1 MTRCGRSTR
10 CARKECLPDHHTEI
24 VHYWPAVLQAL
35 LVPSLPGRNNRVM
48 HLIGRAGTYTPPDGG
63 ESNHWIVH
71 MNSDALS
78 LGTYSIP
85 AGGTDDQEP
94 HTEDEVYV
102 VQAGRA
108 TLVTA
113 SGTVPVE
120 PGSVV
125 FVPAGETHK
134 FTDITENLA
143 LVVIFAPRYG
153 SRTPR

>member
-1 MTRCGRSTR
+1 MQVIEGAGR
-10 CARKECLPDHHTEI
+10 
-24 VHYWPAVLQAL
+24 
-35 LVPSLPGRNNRVM
+35 
-48 HLIGRAGTYTPPDGG
+48 YTAATGSEP
-63 ESNHWIVH
+63 NHWAEH
-71 MNSDALS
+71 MASKDLS

-108 TLVTA
+108 TLVTP

-134 FTDITENLA
+134 FTDITEDLA

>member
-1 MTRCGRSTR
+1 
-10 CARKECLPDHHTEI
+10 
-24 VHYWPAVLQAL
+24 
-35 LVPSLPGRNNRVM
+35 M

-63 ESNHWIVH
+63 EPNHWTVH
-71 MNSDALS
+71 LNSDDLS

-85 AGGTDDQEP
+85 AGGLDDQEP

-113 SGTVPVE
+113 SGTVPLE

-134 FTDITENLA
+134 FTDITEDLA
-143 LVVIFAPRYG
+143 LVVVFAPSYG
-153 SRTPR
+153 SRAPR